1 MNQAETLELLRLMR
15 MDLTQLQ
22 ARLTDVSKAVAGF
35 KLPDGDG
42 EKRAERLRIL
52 REKAAQLVRDWNGEV
67 SSLEFADQL
76 HELEQNVGA
85 TLPTLERET
94 LWDQLYDM
102 SRQ

>member
-22 ARLTDVSKAVAGF
+22 ARLTDVQRSVAAF
-35 KLPDGDG
+35 KLPDDD
-42 EKRAERLRIL
+42 AEHRLEQLQKL
-52 REKAAQLVRDWNGEV
+52 RQDAAKIVHDWDEEV
-67 SSLEFADQL
+67 SSLVFAERIE
-76 HELEQNVGA
+76 ELEDQAGVQ
-85 TLPTLERET
+85 LPNMERET